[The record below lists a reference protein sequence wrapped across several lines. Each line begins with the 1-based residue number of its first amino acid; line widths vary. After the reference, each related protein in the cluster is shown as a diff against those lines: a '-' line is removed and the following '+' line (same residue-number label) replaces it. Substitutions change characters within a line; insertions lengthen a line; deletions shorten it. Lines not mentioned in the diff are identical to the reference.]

1 MKNTYDGHQKTVIK
15 ASDKSEIIDILT
27 QHQQQKVK
35 LAHKYDWKH
44 CRFKSGAQEEEKKKT
59 LGEKRRENKEM
70 SGSTMVKKRNADR
83 IKYVILSFIREM

>member
-44 CRFKSGAQEEEKKKT
+44 CRFKSGAQEEEKKKHQ
-59 LGEKRRENKEM
+59 GRKEEKI
-70 SGSTMVKKRNADR
+70 KK
-83 IKYVILSFIREM
+83 